1 MSELNF
7 TEIVTAAGGKIVEN
21 SSLKTEEVPQV
32 IPPVVTEETPPVTP
46 QSVTNPDVVP
56 PSTSD
61 IVTETPPVVESN
73 RASKTFKGS
82 DIFDNINNEF
92 KEENGISLIDAQK
105 IVAVDYEAVDERILM
120 RDFLLASEQGIT
132 EKEINVRLRKY
143 DLLYK
148 TNEEIDDMIS
158 NGSITEDQFDELDA
172 EWEGSLRKG
181 KQYLRST
188 QDNLSR
194 IITEFEVESDD
205 DNDNS
210 DEDTK
215 EFMEISGKFLP
226 TYINETIK
234 ILGSEGKEVDTV
246 NFVPDEAGKRLVSEI
261 FSDPSNVY
269 KMWMDNE
276 GNIDVRQMAKDI
288 YNLRNKDKINKAI
301 YDQGVSKGAMNV
313 VKDQNNI
320 DFNPN
325 RGPITANAN
334 ISESLASIYN
344 KINGG

>member
-7 TEIVTAAGGKIVEN
+7 TEIVAAAGGKIVEN

-32 IPPVVTEETPPVTP
+32 TPPVVTEETPPATT

-56 PSTSD
+56 PSTPD

-73 RASKTFKGS
+73 KASKTFKGL

-105 IVAVDYEAVDERILM
+105 IVAVDYDAVDERILM
-120 RDFLLASEQGIT
+120 RDFLLASEPGIT

-148 TNEEIDDMIS
+148 TNEEIDDMIA

-181 KQYLRST
+181 KQYLKGT
-188 QDNLSR
+188 QDDLKER
-194 IITEFEVESDD
+194 INKFEVESDD

-215 EFMEISGKFLP
+215 QLMEISSKFLP

-234 ILGSEGKEVDTV
+234 ILGAEGKEVDTV
-246 NFVPDEAGKRLVSEI
+246 NFVPDEAGKKLVSEI

-288 YNLRNKDKINKAI
+288 YNLKNKDKINKAI

-325 RGPITANAN
+325 RSPITANAN